1 MVTFNKNLLKLVLQA
16 VVMIIQGI
24 ISNMVDSEEGV

>member
-24 ISNMVDSEEGV
+24 ISNMVDNEEGV

>member
-16 VVMIIQGI
+16 VVMIVQGI
-24 ISNMVDSEEGV
+24 ISNMVDDEEEV